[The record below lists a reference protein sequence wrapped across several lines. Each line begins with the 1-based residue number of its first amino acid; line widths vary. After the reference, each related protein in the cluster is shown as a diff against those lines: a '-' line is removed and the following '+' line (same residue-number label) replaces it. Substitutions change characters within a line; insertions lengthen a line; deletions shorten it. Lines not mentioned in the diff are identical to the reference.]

1 MVSST
6 IRANQHSQRTNEF
19 GPPGGV
25 LRPIG
30 YVAPLA
36 RPTRPTRATRLANAI
51 KRFQLIARGSSQ
63 N

>member
-36 RPTRPTRATRLANAI
+36 RPTRPTRATRLADEP
-51 KRFQLIARGSSQ
+51 
-63 N
+63 